1 MFQMGFLKTSHTLC
15 RQYCVETLSL
25 IHHLSVI
32 RAHYTCKI
40 YFTYFKSQVIARED
54 KGAIG
59 VDYNRSPTIFFKTRG
74 GDDIQSVDAS
84 DAQEKIDNSQNN
96 TIKDIQ
102 SKPNEG
108 QLLREQQIAS
118 FCDKIKIWL
127 HLEDQEQDFYQ
138 VAEANNTGKNV
149 KRTKTQNETKKVTS
163 LIKPLSNRLYSVEQ
177 FLYLIACS

>member
-1 MFQMGFLKTSHTLC
+1 MLC

-25 IHHLSVI
+25 IHHFI

-74 GDDIQSVDAS
+74 GDEIQSVDAS
-84 DAQEKIDNSQNN
+84 DAQEKIEDNQNN

-118 FCDKIKIWL
+118 FCDKIKNWL
-127 HLEDQEQDFYQ
+127 QLEDHDFYQ
-138 VAEANNTGKNV
+138 VAEANNTGKNM
-149 KRTKTQNETKKVTS
+149 KTTKALNETKKVTP
-163 LIKPLSNRLYSVEQ
+163 LIEPLSNRLYSVEQ